1 MEILK
6 LIEES
11 VIQGQDK
18 RLKELINEA
27 LKTIPVGKI
36 FHQGLIRGMDI
47 VGRRFRDNEMWMPE
61 VMISA
66 RAMNTALEILEPFL
80 NQNPGLKIGKF
91 VIGTVKGDIHDVGKN
106 MVGMMMRGA
115 GFQVIDLGID
125 VSPEKFAEAILKE
138 KPQILGMS
146 ALLSTTLPGMKS
158 TIESIERAGLRNR
171 AKIMVG
177 GAPVTQDFAGRI
189 GADGYAEDSGQAV
202 ILAKSLIGISGGAG
216 NGNHI

>member
-1 MEILK
+1 M
-6 LIEES
+6 IEES
-11 VIQGQDK
+11 VIYGQNSQ
-18 RLKELINEA
+18 LKDLINEA
-27 LKTIPVGKI
+27 LRNNIPVREI

-47 VGRRFRDNEMWMPE
+47 VGQRFRDNEMWMPE

-106 MVGMMMRGA
+106 IVGMMMRGS

-125 VSPEKFAEAILKE
+125 VSPQKFLETILKE
-138 KPQILGMS
+138 KPQLLGMS
-146 ALLSTTLPGMKS
+146 ALLSTTLPSMKA
-158 TIESIERAGLRNR
+158 TVEAIERAGLRDKI
-171 AKIMVG
+171 KIMVG
-177 GAPVTQDFAGRI
+177 GAPVTQEFADRI

-202 ILAKSLIGISGGAG
+202 ILAKSLLRVSGGLA